1 MSDFESASVSRELA
15 ITRLLRAIVP
25 GRDSL
30 PFTWLIIGLV
40 ILGSLFIGSEN
51 QSLPDPIPSFS
62 QSNNNTSTAA
72 DHPDYLA
79 GSKIKS
85 SNTLGYQT
93 TAQSRT
99 TSVSTNKALTHSQQI
114 IGQLQWLLDQPSD
127 HVTISQIKKLL
138 VQLTDQGDA
147 GVPMIR
153 EFLLSGKDH
162 SLPAHNAFRQSSL
175 RLALIDSLHRIGGE
189 QADMVSVELLKTG
202 VSAREFVVLS
212 GFLENQD
219 AGLYHSDIQ
228 YAGQQILAKSTDV
241 DGVELGPVYQLLGE
255 AGATSVDELSQ
266 APQHMQHYASVTLAL
281 LPDGKGVPALL
292 EELKRSGKKFDSQK
306 DQLRLKLLAQV
317 AVDQPEAATALADLA
332 SQNLIPDKIW
342 PEIAAIAAG
351 LEQIQLSKRDGTVLS
366 QHQITSANG
375 NQILYRSRTDGPR
388 DAAEALARLAFVERL
403 FRSAPDGAANQA
415 LASALDR
422 LPNQYQGIFWRQ
434 SQ

>member
-162 SLPAHNAFRQSSL
+162 SLPAQRISSIKF
-175 RLALIDSLHRIGGE
+175 A
-189 QADMVSVELLKTG
+189 
-202 VSAREFVVLS
+202 S
-212 GFLENQD
+212 GPYRFPAQD
-219 AGLYHSDIQ
+219 
-228 YAGQQILAKSTDV
+228 
-241 DGVELGPVYQLLGE
+241 
-255 AGATSVDELSQ
+255 
-266 APQHMQHYASVTLAL
+266 
-281 LPDGKGVPALL
+281 
-292 EELKRSGKKFDSQK
+292 R
-306 DQLRLKLLAQV
+306 R
-317 AVDQPEAATALADLA
+317 
-332 SQNLIPDKIW
+332 
-342 PEIAAIAAG
+342 
-351 LEQIQLSKRDGTVLS
+351 
-366 QHQITSANG
+366 
-375 NQILYRSRTDGPR
+375 
-388 DAAEALARLAFVERL
+388 
-403 FRSAPDGAANQA
+403 
-415 LASALDR
+415 
-422 LPNQYQGIFWRQ
+422 
-434 SQ
+434 